1 MAIELTPEEQSKLA
15 QKRTQEQA
23 LRQWEAQLADTLSSQ
38 KIAKKKIRNK
48 SKIQKI
54 QQQAKIS
61 ASKMIKAIDKGFI
74 F

>member
-15 QKRTQEQA
+15 QKRNQEQA
-23 LRQWEAQLADTLSSQ
+23 MRQWQAQLADTISSQ
-38 KIAKKKIRNK
+38 KIAKKKISNK

-54 QQQAKIS
+54 QQQAHIS
-61 ASKMIKAIDKGFI
+61 AGKVIKAVDKGFS